1 LRDPL
6 VVDSTCL
13 IALEWIGQLGI
24 LPALF
29 TSVYAPPEV
38 EREFG
43 SSLPWLNIEEP
54 SDKSLLIALKLL
66 LDDGEAEA
74 LALSVEKGWKIVLD
88 DLHARTVALRMGV
101 EITGTLG
108 ILVRAKREGII
119 PWVKPLLDDLD
130 RRGFRMSP
138 ALKAEALRL
147 AGE

>member
-1 LRDPL
+1 LREPL

-13 IALEWIGQLGI
+13 IALEWIGHLEI

-29 TSVYAPPEV
+29 ASVHAPPEV

-43 SSLPWLNIEEP
+43 SSLPWLRIEEP
-54 SDKSLLIALKLL
+54 FDKALLAALKLL
-66 LDDGEAEA
+66 VDDGEAEA
-74 LALSVEKGWKIVLD
+74 LTLAVEKGSRIALD
-88 DLHARTVALRMGV
+88 DLHARTVALKMKVR
-101 EITGTLG
+101 ITGTLG
-108 ILVRAKREGII
+108 ILVNAKREGII

>member
-1 LRDPL
+1 MRQPL

-13 IALEWIGQLGI
+13 IALEWIGQLEI

-29 TSVYAPPEV
+29 EPVCAPPEV

-54 SDKSLLIALKLL
+54 SDRSLLIALKLL

-74 LALSVEKGWKIVLD
+74 LVLSVERGWKIVLD

-101 EITGTLG
+101 EITGTIG
-108 ILVRAKREGII
+108 ILVRAKREGLI

-130 RRGFRMSP
+130 RRGFRMSST
-138 ALKAEALRL
+138 LKAEALRL